1 MARVKVR
8 YLESRKLKDGT
19 VGYVWNNRH
28 AAKCG
33 LVREWLGTDLAA
45 AITRAEN
52 LNTLWDEIRTKSDAK
67 PGPRPGT
74 VQWMIDAI
82 ERGIDHQEK
91 PKKLQKEISLAFRY
105 LEKSPLAP
113 RAMGDITGS
122 DIKLFHKKVMDARGV
137 AYAQRIM
144 KWLRFLFNEAVREK
158 KIVSSPME
166 GMRVRRPA
174 ARQVVWFEEEVA
186 TVIAQAERD
195 GRPSLGLAFRL
206 AYDLGQRQGDV
217 LAMTRGQYANGE
229 MLIRQGKTGAVVRV
243 PAMPELVQ
251 ALAAADAHLPSLLA
265 GTDGTSVNAIHP
277 AARASLRWVLSETT
291 RQPYKQFNFIHL
303 AADLIEAAGFKGKTF
318 QDLRR
323 SAVYRLALAG
333 CTIPMISSITGHS
346 YSRCE
351 QILEVYLPRTT
362 EMARLAVERVL
373 TARRRNG

>member
-1 MARVKVR
+1 MGRLKVR
-8 YLESRKLKDGT
+8 YLETRKLKNGI

-28 AAKCG
+28 AAKSG

-45 AITRAEN
+45 AIARAES
-52 LNTLWDEIRTKSDAK
+52 LNALWDEIRTKSDTK

-74 VQWMIDAI
+74 VQWMVDFI
-82 ERGIDHQEK
+82 ERGIDHLEK
-91 PKKLQKEISLAFRY
+91 PKKLQKEIGLAFRY
-105 LEKSPLAP
+105 LEKSPLASRP
-113 RAMGDITGS
+113 IADITGS

-144 KWLRFLFNEAVREK
+144 KWLRFLLNEAVWEK
-158 KIVSSPME
+158 KIASSPME

-174 ARQVVWFEEEVA
+174 ARQVVWFEDEVA
-186 TVIAQAERD
+186 AVIAQAERD

-217 LAMTRGQYANGE
+217 LAMTREQYVNGE
-229 MLIRQGKTGAVVRV
+229 MLVRQGKTGAVVRV
-243 PAMPELVQ
+243 PAMPELVR
-251 ALAAADAHLPSLLA
+251 ALAAADARLPCLLA
-265 GTDGTSVNAIHP
+265 ETSGAAADAVHP
-277 AARASLRWVLSETT
+277 ATRAPLRWVLSETT

-373 TARRRNG
+373 AARGRNG